1 MPDWIRTLLNLLFQV
16 VGGRGGNQI
25 TNNAIAA
32 IFWSICLALTVA
44 RYRED
49 HRTRERLLIWGFSVV
64 LGRELFMIG
73 IEVLR
78 SFKLLE
84 SAALNAI
91 YPPLQH
97 ALHDAGLITVAAGFM
112 GFLGKDDRRAGQ
124 LLRAGMAGTAACYL
138 ATFISWPTYLR
149 AHPGSKFAQTWCD
162 WPFHINGSVW
172 LLVALVYLVRH
183 TRGWVRNGVCGA
195 LAAFF
200 LSTALKL
207 PDLAMQ
213 EVHVQIFT
221 PVRYLLYLIGA
232 VTLSYV
238 FIREQFSDRR
248 EYARSLEKTMR
259 EQEKVKTALRE
270 SAESLLE
277 AQHMARIGSWT
288 WEPGGTHTWS
298 QVMFDL
304 VSVPPGEPPDA
315 EHFLQIVHPDDRKT
329 AAHRF
334 DKWLRSD
341 RTSDEWEYRIVLPDG
356 AVRNIHA
363 IGHLVRD
370 SSGRPI
376 RATGTVQDLTE
387 RKKAEAAVHEGE
399 QRFRELFE
407 GSPDAIFVEDFEGC
421 VLDVNPE
428 ACRLHGM
435 ERGELIGKS
444 VFDLIPVGER
454 EAVRRDFLRMTAGE
468 VTVIEGF
475 SQATAGHSVPV
486 EVRINRIIYRD
497 RPALLLHV
505 RDITTRRQAE
515 SAVRESQRRLSFAL
529 QQSHTGG
536 WELDLVDH
544 TSHRTPEHDRI
555 FGYDTL
561 LPEWTYEIF
570 LEHVIPE
577 DRPEVDRSFRAATT
591 AQSDWNLECRI
602 RRKDGAVRWIMAAG
616 GHQRDE
622 SGQARRI
629 AGIVQDITVRKQAEA
644 ALRQSEER
652 KAAIFASAL
661 DALITMDGKGTVVEW
676 NPAAERVFG
685 YRREDAIGRE
695 IAGMIIPPRLRE
707 AHRESL
713 ARFLATGEG
722 TLLRK
727 LVELPALRADG
738 TEFPVELFVTRIQS
752 EPPLFTGFI
761 RDITE
766 RRATEEKI
774 RGLAAFPELNPNP
787 VLEFAADGALTYHNR
802 AASELAK
809 SLGVPEIG
817 ALLLDATREI
827 VLSCLATDQPQL
839 RVESTHG
846 PRTLSWSFYPIG
858 ELRAVH
864 CYVGEITGRLRLE
877 EQLRQ
882 AQKMEAIGQLAGGVA
897 HDFNNILTVI
907 QGYGA
912 MLLMA
917 TDTPEERAD
926 SVQQIIAASERA
938 ANLTRQLLL
947 FSRRQVMQ
955 PRLLNL
961 NDLVT
966 SLVKMLQRIVGED
979 VKQQLH
985 LHPRPLAVY
994 GDAGM
999 LDQVLM
1005 NLVVNAR
1012 DAMPGGGRLIIETAE
1027 KILTETEATL
1037 IPDAKAGHYACLSVT
1052 DSGIG
1057 IAPED
1062 LAHTFEPFFTT
1073 KEVGKG
1079 TGLGLA
1085 TVFGIVQ
1092 QHGGALQV
1100 ESELGRGTTFHI
1112 FLPTVEAAE
1121 VAEEKVAAKSLPRG
1135 TETILVVED
1144 EPSLRLLNRIVLER
1158 QGYQVLDAAHGVE
1171 ALQVWERHT
1180 GPIHLLLTDLVMPE
1194 GLSGLE
1200 LAARL
1205 RKLSPHLPVIFTS
1218 GYSAEMAGRELRL
1231 ETGQY
1236 FLQKPTPLPEL
1247 LETVRRCLD
1256 R

>member
-1 MPDWIRTLLNLLFQV
+1 MPDWIRTLLELLSQV
-16 VGGRGGNQI
+16 AGGRTPNQI

-32 IFWSICLALTVA
+32 IFWSFCLAVAVA

-49 HRTRERLLIWGFSVV
+49 RRSRERLLIWGFSVV
-64 LGRELFMIG
+64 LARELFMIL
-73 IEVLR
+73 IEALR
-78 SFKLLE
+78 SLKLIE
-84 SAALNAI
+84 ATVLNSF

-112 GFLGKDDRRAGQ
+112 GFLAHDVPSAGRFLQ
-124 LLRAGMAGTAACYL
+124 VGMAGTAACYL
-138 ATFISWPTYLR
+138 ATFWWWPVYLGT
-149 AHPGSKFAQTWCD
+149 HPGSKFAQTWCD
-162 WPFHINGSVW
+162 WPFHVNGAVW

-183 TRGWVRNGVCGA
+183 TRGWARNGVCGA

-207 PDLAMQ
+207 PDLAMK
-213 EVHVQIFT
+213 EVHEQVFTQI
-221 PVRYLLYLIGA
+221 RYLLYLIGG

-238 FIREQFSDRR
+238 FIREQFSERR
-248 EYARSLEKTMR
+248 EHARSLEKTIHEQQNAEAAVR
-259 EQEKVKTALRE
+259 ESEESLRE
-270 SAESLLE
+270 
-277 AQHMARIGSWT
+277 AQSMARIGSWT
-288 WEPGGTHTWS
+288 WEPGGTHRWS

-304 VSVPPGEPPDA
+304 FSVPPSVPPDA
-315 EHFLQIVHPDDRKT
+315 GQFLQIIHPDNRE
-329 AAHRF
+329 AAARRF
-334 DKWLRSD
+334 EEWLRSD
-341 RTSDEWEYRIVLPDG
+341 RASDEWEYRIVLPDG

-363 IGHLVRD
+363 LGHIVRD
-370 SSGRPI
+370 ASGRPV
-376 RATGTVQDLTE
+376 RARGTVQDITE
-387 RKKAEAAVHEGE
+387 RKNAEAAVHDGE
-399 QRFRELFE
+399 QKFRGLFE

-444 VFDLIPVGER
+444 VFDLIPPGER

-468 VTVIEGF
+468 MTVIEGF
-475 SQATAGHSVPV
+475 SQATVGRSVPV
-486 EVRINRIIYRD
+486 EVRINRIMYRD

-505 RDITTRRQAE
+505 RDITE
-515 SAVRESQRRLSFAL
+515 
-529 QQSHTGG
+529 
-536 WELDLVDH
+536 
-544 TSHRTPEHDRI
+544 
-555 FGYDTL
+555 
-561 LPEWTYEIF
+561 
-570 LEHVIPE
+570 
-577 DRPEVDRSFRAATT
+577 
-591 AQSDWNLECRI
+591 
-602 RRKDGAVRWIMAAG
+602 
-616 GHQRDE
+616 
-622 SGQARRI
+622 
-629 AGIVQDITVRKQAEA
+629 RKQAEA

-652 KAAIFASAL
+652 KTAIFASAL
-661 DALITMDGKGTVVEW
+661 DALITIDAKGTVMEW

-695 IAGMIIPPRLRE
+695 IAGMIVPSRLRE
-707 AHRESL
+707 AHRQGM
-713 ARFLATGEG
+713 AHFFATGEG
-722 TLLRK
+722 SFLRK

-761 RDITE
+761 RDITL
-766 RRATEEKI
+766 RRASEEKI
-774 RGLAAFPELNPNP
+774 RRLAAFPELNPNP
-787 VLEFAADGALTYHNR
+787 VLEFSADGALTYHNH
-802 AASELAK
+802 AASDLAK
-809 SLGVPEIG
+809 SLGEPEVG
-817 ALLLDATREI
+817 ALLMDDTREI
-827 VLSCLATDQPQL
+827 VLSCLATDQPHL
-839 RVESTHG
+839 RLESHHG
-846 PRTLSWSFYPIG
+846 SRTLSWSFYPIG

-864 CYVGEITGRLRLE
+864 CYVGEITERLRLE
-877 EQLRQ
+877 EHLRQ
-882 AQKMEAIGQLAGGVA
+882 SQKMEAIGQLAGGVA

-917 TDTPEERAD
+917 ADTPEERAD

-955 PRLLNL
+955 PGLLNL

-985 LHPRPLAVY
+985 LHPRALTVY

-1027 KILTETEATL
+1027 KTLTETEATL
-1037 IPDAKAGHYACLSVT
+1037 IPDAKAGRYACLSVT
-1052 DSGIG
+1052 DSGSG

-1062 LAHTFEPFFTT
+1062 LAHIFEPFFTT

-1100 ESELGRGTTFHI
+1100 ESEVGRGTTFRI
-1112 FLPTVEAAE
+1112 FLHTVEAAE
-1121 VAEEKVAAKSLPRG
+1121 VTEEKVAAKPLPRG

-1158 QGYQVLDAAHGVE
+1158 QGYQVLDAAHGVG

-1194 GLSGLE
+1194 GVSGLE

-1218 GYSAEMAGRELRL
+1218 GYSDEMAGRELRL